1 MIHSTE
7 THSVNTKTQEYLS
20 GWQRARAELANFRTR
35 ISNEQGRKD
44 KQTKRQIIQDL
55 MPLVDNFQA
64 MTDHVPPEL
73 ADNAWTQGVL
83 HIAKQLEQLL
93 AQYNVEPIK
102 ADGAQFDPNLHE
114 AISSVKNK
122 KFTSGHIIEVLQP
135 GYIMGNDVIRP
146 AKVKVAK

>member
-7 THSVNTKTQEYLS
+7 LHSSSKKINEYLI
-20 GWQRARAELANFRTR
+20 GWQRARAELVNFRAR
-35 ISNEQGRKD
+35 VSIEQNHKD
-44 KQTKRQIIQDL
+44 KQTRRRIIEDL

-64 MTDHVPPEL
+64 MSIHVPTEL
-73 ADNAWTQGVL
+73 KNNSWTQGVL
-83 HIAKQLEQLL
+83 HVAKQLEQLL
-93 AQYNVEPIK
+93 IQYDVAPIK

-114 AISSVKNK
+114 AVDSVKNK

-135 GYIMGNDVIRP
+135 GYTIDDEVIRP

>member
-7 THSVNTKTQEYLS
+7 IHSVSTKTQEYLA
-20 GWQRARAELANFRTR
+20 GWLRARAELVNFRAR
-35 ISNEQGRKD
+35 VVNEQGQKD
-44 KQTKRQIIQDL
+44 KQTKRQIIEDL

-64 MTDHVPPEL
+64 MTNHVPPEL
-73 ADNAWTQGVL
+73 ANNSWAQGVL

-114 AISSVKNK
+114 AIDSVKNK
-122 KFTSGHIIEVLQP
+122 KYTSGHIIEVLQP
-135 GYIMGNDVIRP
+135 GYIMGDEIIRP